1 MYYIL
6 AGIGILPKYMLYLL
20 IYKGGDQVII
30 PIAQYLIIL
39 AGIGI
44 LPKYMFYWLI
54 YKGGDQIIIP
64 IPQYLY

>member
-20 IYKGGDQVII
+20 ICKGGDQVII

-44 LPKYMFYWLI
+44 LPKYMFY
-54 YKGGDQIIIP
+54 
-64 IPQYLY
+64 